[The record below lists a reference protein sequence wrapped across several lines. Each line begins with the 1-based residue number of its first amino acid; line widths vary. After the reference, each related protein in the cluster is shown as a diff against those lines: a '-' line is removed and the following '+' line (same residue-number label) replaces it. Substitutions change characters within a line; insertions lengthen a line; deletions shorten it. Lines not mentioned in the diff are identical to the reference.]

1 MNLTAAFLCSREA
14 TLRSAWTEKG
24 LGATMSSSSGC
35 GAASNMRRC
44 ICGPTK
50 ASEVRASIGCYL
62 NFYNG
67 RRPHWSLDGTTPDK
81 AYFTPLPLRLA
92 A

>member
-44 ICGPTK
+44 ICGYESVRGPRFDRLLPEFLQRPAPTLE
-50 ASEVRASIGCYL
+50 S
-62 NFYNG
+62 F
-67 RRPHWSLDGTTPDK
+67 DGTTPDK